1 MKAAIP
7 TSMVVDTT
15 WEVKQNFDDL
25 SAVLTDPQGYTK
37 PVLRDFFKVNKVQH
51 FTSLD
56 VNECRKLAEKLH
68 ATWKSHLRGSKENP
82 HCLQEL
88 KKKQVEKNRQRRAD
102 APKQK
107 ATVRLRAK
115 VSLPAK

>member
-37 PVLRDFFKVNKVQH
+37 PVRRDFFKVNTVQH
-51 FTSLD
+51 FTALD
-56 VNECRKLAEKLH
+56 VSECRKLADKLH
-68 ATWKSHLRGSKENP
+68 ATWKSQLKGSKENP

-88 KKKQVEKNRQRRAD
+88 KKKQVEKNRQRRTA